1 MTSSLTD
8 TKEIRKFGLIALIFF
23 GCLCMLGIIYKK
35 PAPAYLFG
43 GLALLGF
50 GFTVIPA
57 QLKPVYAAWLKV
69 AYVIGK
75 IITILM
81 LTLAYYTVLTPSA
94 LLKRIFGGIPLS
106 TKQDK
111 NIKSYWVRRSEPAQP
126 RERFSKRY

>member
-1 MTSSLTD
+1 MTSFSID

-35 PAPAYLFG
+35 PVPVYLFG

-69 AYVIGK
+69 AHFLGK
-75 IITILM
+75 INTAVI
-81 LTLAYYTVLTPSA
+81 LTLAYYLVLTPTA
-94 LLKRIFGGIPLS
+94 LIKRISGGTPLPVKPDNK
-106 TKQDK
+106 TT
-111 NIKSYWVRRSEPAQP
+111 SYWVNRFVPAQP

>member
-23 GCLCMLGIIYKK
+23 GCLCMPGIIYKK
-35 PAPAYLFG
+35 PAPTYLFG

-50 GFTVIPA
+50 GFTVIPV

>member
-1 MTSSLTD
+1 
-8 TKEIRKFGLIALIFF
+8 
-23 GCLCMLGIIYKK
+23 MLGIIYKK
-35 PAPAYLFG
+35 PVPAYLFG
-43 GLALLGF
+43 GLAALGF
-50 GFTVIPA
+50 GFTVIPS

-69 AYVIGK
+69 AHVISK
-75 IITILM
+75 IIAILM

-111 NIKSYWVRRSEPAQP
+111 NIKSYWIQREEPAQP